1 MKQSSASL
9 SGFFIALGLI
19 TASIVLGA
27 ALLKFKQ
34 SDRYVTVKGLVERDV
49 AADLAVWPLRFS
61 VAGND
66 LGALQQQIQQQEG
79 EVIAFLKSSG
89 LSDNEII
96 SNGLSVFN
104 REAVE
109 YSSQGAGQPK
119 YTLKASLV
127 ARSNNVGAVSKAS
140 QSSSALIAKGV
151 ALQQDECNP
160 GPVYSFTKLNEIK
173 PDMLAEAT
181 KNARSAAEQ
190 FAVSSGS
197 KVGSI
202 RLANQGVFSV
212 IDRDRASEGSDNG
225 SCGKPS
231 DLNKR
236 VRVVTTLDYYLQD

>member
-1 MKQSSASL
+1 
-9 SGFFIALGLI
+9 
-19 TASIVLGA
+19 
-27 ALLKFKQ
+27 
-34 SDRYVTVKGLVERDV
+34 
-49 AADLAVWPLRFS
+49 
-61 VAGND
+61 
-66 LGALQQQIQQQEG
+66 
-79 EVIAFLKSSG
+79 
-89 LSDNEII
+89 
-96 SNGLSVFN
+96 
-104 REAVE
+104 
-109 YSSQGAGQPK
+109 
-119 YTLKASLV
+119 
-127 ARSNNVGAVSKAS
+127 VGAVSKAS

-160 GPVYSFTKLNEIK
+160 GPVYSFTRLNEIK